1 MLMDRSPVLE
11 DEQAGKE
18 EVGGAVL
25 SQDIH
30 LMHMNVGGKSP
41 QKPCSVDN
49 SLEAP
54 FKVPLVPP
62 GKFSNDSALRK
73 RDLKALDKKQDR

>member
-1 MLMDRSPVLE
+1 MLMDRSPVLQ
-11 DEQAGKE
+11 DEPAGKE
-18 EVGGAVL
+18 EAGGAVL

-41 QKPCSVDN
+41 QKPMDN

-54 FKVPLVPP
+54 FKVPLVPA
-62 GKFSNDSALRK
+62 GRFASNDCSLRK
-73 RDLKALDKKQDR
+73 RDLKALDKKQER